1 MPALMKAQ
9 AAFTPAFVGG
19 RRDYELPIA
28 LEYPTDVTK
37 VIAGGGYKVLVHHRT
52 SGNCGNGHR
61 EYVTSINITRSVLV
75 PRYNFQ
81 LEAAGSMP
89 EHCY

>member
-1 MPALMKAQ
+1 MNYYCFK
-9 AAFTPAFVGG
+9 
-19 RRDYELPIA
+19 
-28 LEYPTDVTK
+28 YPTDVTK
-37 VIAGGGYKVLVHHRT
+37 VIGGGYKLLVHHRT

-81 LEAAGSMP
+81 LEAA
-89 EHCY
+89 

>member
-1 MPALMKAQ
+1 MPAPMKAQ

-37 VIAGGGYKVLVHHRT
+37 VIAGGGYGTRT
-52 SGNCGNGHR
+52 SSYLWQLW
-61 EYVTSINITRSVLV
+61 ERSSRVCYLDK
-75 PRYNFQ
+75 YHTICF
-81 LEAAGSMP
+81 GSSV
-89 EHCY
+89 